1 MSPIAAALLLVL
13 QFVGSF
19 ASNDGSRRYSR
30 SIPRLATRF
39 VPAYEDDDGPP
50 RMSIANMTCDFFT
63 QPLNHFVPR
72 GKSPSFQQRYCVYDG
87 FVSKDD
93 DNDKAPAPILFY
105 TGNESPL
112 EQYINH
118 TGLMW
123 ELAPQLNARV
133 VFVEH
138 RYEGQ
143 SLPPANLTK
152 DCMSYGSTIQALA
165 DYADILQLH
174 LNPHT
179 VDNEVPMAPVI
190 AFGGSYG
197 GMLSAWMR
205 MKYPHLVAGA
215 IAASAPIGG
224 FPQMANRNLDGSAR
238 VLTHGLRLMY
248 PPTLSTE
255 KENHCWTNLLA
266 TWPLI
271 TWLVQG
277 NEDATKSTVGDGKSG
292 SNSVFLQD
300 MFGLCEP
307 YTSNDPE
314 PLVRAPE

>member
-1 MSPIAAALLLVL
+1 MIGTTFAGETRRRVRPSVPRI
-13 QFVGSF
+13 GS
-19 ASNDGSRRYSR
+19 S
-30 SIPRLATRF
+30 F
-39 VPAYEDDDGPP
+39 VPAYDNESAP

-72 GKSPSFQQRYCVYDG
+72 GKSPSFQQRYCIYDG
-87 FVSKDD
+87 YAS
-93 DNDKAPAPILFY
+93 NNTTSPILFY

-123 ELAPQLNARV
+123 ELAPRLNARV

-143 SLPPANLTK
+143 SLPPANLSK

-174 LNPHT
+174 LNPRTATDH
-179 VDNEVPMAPVI
+179 PIAPVI

-205 MKYPHLVAGA
+205 MKYPHLIAGA

-224 FPQMANRNLDGSAR
+224 FPQVANFNLDGSAR
-238 VLTHGLRLMY
+238 VLAHGLQQTY
-248 PPTLSTE
+248 PPDKESE
-255 KENHCWTNLLA
+255 EEENHCSSNLLA
-266 TWPLI
+266 SWPLI
-271 TWLVQG
+271 TWLVQE
-277 NEDATKSTVGDGKSG
+277 NRNRAFQYEHNGKIENPS
-292 SNSVFLQD
+292 SLLQD
-300 MFGLCEP
+300 VFRLCDP
-307 YTSNDPE
+307 YTSSDPE
-314 PLVRAPE
+314 PLVRFKQSTIGITYALFFHPSTCV